1 MIEAI
6 KGPQNVCLAL
16 CRCDECGAET
26 SFNALHVAG
35 LGGSAKNRKL
45 ILREPGMVNRALVDR
60 GWSVTRR
67 TLSCPQCKQA
77 KKISQ
82 PIKEFSAMAGNIH
95 TIAQPGLIS
104 TGSDLRT
111 PSREQ
116 KRQIVDMLTA
126 VYDTK
131 ASRYT
136 GAETDLTVAEAIGG
150 GILFG
155 WVAQIREDLFG
166 PAGGNAEMEALR
178 DDLLLMV
185 DTYGTQLARVN
196 EQIAEASRV
205 LDVLRVD
212 RGELAKVVER
222 VAAMA
227 TKLERICKSVGPKG
241 AL

>member
-16 CRCDECGAET
+16 CRCDSCGAET

-35 LGGSAKNRKL
+35 KGGSAKLRKL
-45 ILREPGMVNRALVDR
+45 ALREPGMVNKSLIDR
-60 GWSVTRR
+60 GWSVSPRGVT
-67 TLSCPQCKQA
+67 CPQCKQA
-77 KKISQ
+77 KKTPQ
-82 PIKEFSAMAGNIH
+82 PIKEFAAMAANVH
-95 TIAQPGLIS
+95 PIAQPGL
-104 TGSDLRT
+104 GSVTELRT
-111 PSREQ
+111 PTREQ
-116 KRQIVDMLTA
+116 KRQIIDMLTA

-155 WVAQIREDLFG
+155 WVGQQREDLFG
-166 PAGGNAEMEALR
+166 PAGGNAEMETLR
-178 DDLLLMV
+178 DDLLKLV

-196 EQIAEASRV
+196 AQITEATRI

-222 VAAMA
+222 VAAMS

>member
-1 MIEAI
+1 
-6 KGPQNVCLAL
+6 
-16 CRCDECGAET
+16 
-26 SFNALHVAG
+26 
-35 LGGSAKNRKL
+35 
-45 ILREPGMVNRALVDR
+45 
-60 GWSVTRR
+60 
-67 TLSCPQCKQA
+67 
-77 KKISQ
+77 
-82 PIKEFSAMAGNIH
+82 MAGNIH

-104 TGSDLRT
+104 TGSDLRMPT
-111 PSREQ
+111 REQ
-116 KRQIVDMLTA
+116 KRQIIDMLTA

-155 WVAQIREDLFG
+155 WDAQIREDLFG

-178 DDLLLMV
+178 DDLLKLV

-212 RGELAKVVER
+212 RSELAKVVER
-222 VAAMA
+222 VSAMS
-227 TKLERICKSVGPKG
+227 TKLDRICKSLGPKG
-241 AL
+241 ML